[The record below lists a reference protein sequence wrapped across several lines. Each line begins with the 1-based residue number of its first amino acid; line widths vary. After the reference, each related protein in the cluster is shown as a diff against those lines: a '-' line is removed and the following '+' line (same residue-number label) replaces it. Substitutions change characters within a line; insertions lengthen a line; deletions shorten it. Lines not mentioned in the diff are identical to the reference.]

1 MSDTIFFEAEFI
13 LLLLFSFIIPAAVY
27 VLLYRKTSISRLTV
41 LLFAISLVLIAAVD
55 AALLSRLRDMAM
67 VSASTFDDRLFLGE
81 LRIALYILPVVFV
94 GTGVN
99 LISHVLIHHLTQA
112 EHKFDRRR
120 P

>member
-1 MSDTIFFEAEFI
+1 MQTSTFVETEFV
-13 LLLLFSFIIPAAVY
+13 LLLLFSFILPGAIY
-27 VLLYRKTSISRLTV
+27 CYLSRKESISRLTV
-41 LLFAISLVLIAAVD
+41 LFFAMLLVIIAGLDV
-55 AALLSRLRDMAM
+55 ALLSRLREMAQ
-67 VSASTFDDRLFLGE
+67 VSVSTFDDRLFIGE
-81 LRIALYILPVVFV
+81 LRIALYLLPVVFA

>member
-1 MSDTIFFEAEFI
+1 MQDSVFFEVEFA
-13 LLLLFSFIIPAAVY
+13 LLLLFSFVVPAVVY
-27 VLLYRKTSISRLTV
+27 FQLYRKTSISRLTV
-41 LLFAISLVLIAAVD
+41 LLFAMSLVTMAGVD
-55 AALLSRLRDMAM
+55 AALLTRLQAMAQT
-67 VSASTFDDRLFLGE
+67 SASALDDGLFIGE
-81 LRIALYILPVVFV
+81 LRIALYLLPVVFA